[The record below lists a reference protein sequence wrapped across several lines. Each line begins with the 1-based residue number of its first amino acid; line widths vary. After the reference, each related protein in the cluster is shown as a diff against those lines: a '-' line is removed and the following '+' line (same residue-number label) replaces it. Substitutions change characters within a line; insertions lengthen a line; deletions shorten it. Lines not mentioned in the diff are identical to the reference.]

1 MRTEESLKAVF
12 NTSPIIVL
20 SKLGLL
26 KDAIDLF
33 GEVEVSSGV
42 IEELSRKKDKVYQE
56 LMEAISEGKVR
67 LEDVRKRLPRLGL
80 GESSTIF
87 LALIK
92 NKTAVLDDRRARR
105 LARELGLDVI
115 GTLSILKKLYDKGV
129 ISETPNMIYKR
140 LIEIGF
146 YIDKK
151 LFDKIFGRK
160 L

>member
-42 IEELSRKKDKVYQE
+42 IEELSRKKNRVYQE

>member
-1 MRTEESLKAVF
+1 MFLMKKRLMRTEESLKVVF

-42 IEELSRKKDKVYQE
+42 IEELSRKKNRVYQE

-92 NKTAVLDDRRARR
+92 NETAIIR
-105 LARELGLDVI
+105 L
-115 GTLSILKKLYDKGV
+115 
-129 ISETPNMIYKR
+129 
-140 LIEIGF
+140 
-146 YIDKK
+146 
-151 LFDKIFGRK
+151 
-160 L
+160 

>member
-1 MRTEESLKAVF
+1 MRTEECLKAVF

-42 IEELSRKKDKVYQE
+42 IEELSRKKNKVYQE

-92 NKTAVLDDRRARR
+92 NKTAVLDDRKARR